1 MARRAGLDYHDPVVG
16 GQLIANARAAA
27 LVLGVIAGTLAP
39 GPTPAAERTFMDI
52 SIEPYRGSY
61 LVTAAV
67 NLRAAPT
74 AASEKLGLFEEDQII
89 EVVGRVEDG
98 EWLAVI
104 ENGRPAGFV
113 YGGAVLPLID
123 GRLSGPLR
131 GVADAAEGP
140 PCRYEIRFMN
150 RAQVEGQPARIADY
164 VAELRCGTDA
174 DASFRL
180 PAPMFL
186 TETPYDLGRRDRVF
200 QINVDLLA
208 DALGKTEFEFVFS
221 TVFLF
226 ELDTGTVKYDSATE
240 DAFVRDALGDLSRP
254 ATDPSAAL
262 RAALEM
268 ALDVWNKALWKA
280 AKTNAG

>member
-1 MARRAGLDYHDPVVG
+1 MARRAGLDYHVPVVG

-27 LVLGVIAGTLAP
+27 LVLGVIAGTLVP
-39 GPTPAAERTFMDI
+39 GPVRAAERTFMDV

-74 AASEKLGLFEEDQII
+74 ADSEKLGLFEEDQII
-89 EVVGRVEDG
+89 EVVGRVKDG
-98 EWLAVI
+98 EWVAVI

-123 GRLSGPLR
+123 GHLSGPLR
-131 GVADAAEGP
+131 GVAEAAEGP
-140 PCRYEIRFMN
+140 PCRYEIRFMD
-150 RAQVEGQPARIADY
+150 RSQVEGQSARIADY
-164 VAELRCGTDA
+164 IAELRCGTGDA
-174 DASFRL
+174 GFRL

-186 TETPYDLGRRDRVF
+186 TETPYDVGRRDRVF

-208 DALGKTEFEFVFS
+208 DTLGKTEFEFVFS

-226 ELDTGTVKYDSATE
+226 DLDTGTVKYDSATE
-240 DAFVRDALGDLSRP
+240 DAFVRGDLGDLARP

-268 ALDVWNKALWKA
+268 ALDVWSEELWKA
-280 AKTNAG
+280 AKANAG